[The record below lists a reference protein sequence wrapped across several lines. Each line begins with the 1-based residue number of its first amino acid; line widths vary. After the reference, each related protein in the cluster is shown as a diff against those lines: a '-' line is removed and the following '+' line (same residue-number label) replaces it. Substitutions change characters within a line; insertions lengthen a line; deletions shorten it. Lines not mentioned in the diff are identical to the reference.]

1 MTVLAPGVRTMPV
14 RGWRA
19 SVSTAFAVTLGRPSL
34 WLLGALGFAGR
45 GGFLLLALPIIT
57 IPSPVVLSVVFRGRF
72 VATGISSELEVSI
85 ASVAG
90 CLVVSGLL
98 LAAYADVAAFDRLA
112 RDHGSAELRAGVEPH
127 HLERGEGSRLVLALA
142 GIHAV
147 ALIPALI
154 VVIGLYEGL
163 TALVGEE
170 LRAPS
175 SLEVPLVLRVLAG
188 AREPLLALALLL
200 LVADAVYA
208 LASRAVL
215 AWKFR
220 VGPTIA
226 PRPSGMLTAAMH
238 GAERL
243 VTRPLRTA
251 GNVALAWTISLVVLT
266 PIAWASLVAWDG
278 VRGAYLSPLGLTQP
292 MDLALTGLATVGLAA
307 IWLAGSILAGFASAV
322 RGALWSAD
330 ALR

>member
-1 MTVLAPGVRTMPV
+1 MPI

-45 GGFLLLALPIIT
+45 GGFVLLALPIIT
-57 IPSPVVLSVVFRGRF
+57 IPSPVVLSIVFGGGF
-72 VATGISSELEVSI
+72 AATGISSELEVLI
-85 ASVAG
+85 A
-90 CLVVSGLL
+90 LVTGGLLLSGSL

-112 RDHGSAELRAGVEPH
+112 RDEASKELRAGMEPH
-127 HLERGEGSRLVLALA
+127 CLERGEGRRLVLALA

-147 ALIPALI
+147 ALVPALI
-154 VVIGLYEGL
+154 VIVGLYEGM
-163 TALVGEE
+163 TALVGQE
-170 LRAPS
+170 LRMPS
-175 SLEVPLVLRVLAG
+175 SLEVPLVLRVLDG
-188 AREPLLALALLL
+188 AREPLVALALLL
-200 LVADAVYA
+200 LLADAVYA

-215 AWKFR
+215 AWQFR
-220 VGPTIA
+220 VGSTIA
-226 PRPSGMLTAAMH
+226 PRPSGMLAAAMH
-238 GAERL
+238 GVERL

-251 GNVALAWTISLVVLT
+251 ATLALTWMISLVVLT

-278 VRGAYLSPLGLTQP
+278 VRGAYLSPIGLTQP
-292 MDLALTGLATVGLAA
+292 MDLALTGLATIGLAA

>member
-1 MTVLAPGVRTMPV
+1 MPV

-45 GGFLLLALPIIT
+45 GGFVLLALPIIT
-57 IPSPVVLSVVFRGRF
+57 IPSPVVLSIVFRRGF
-72 VATGISSELEVSI
+72 VATGISSELEVLI
-85 ASVAG
+85 ALVAG
-90 CLVVSGLL
+90 GLVVSGLL
-98 LAAYADVAAFDRLA
+98 LAAYADVAAFYRLA
-112 RDHGSAELRAGVEPH
+112 RDEGSEELRAGVEARQ
-127 HLERGEGSRLVLALA
+127 LERGEGRRLVLALA

-154 VVIGLYEGL
+154 VVVGLYEGM
-163 TALVGEE
+163 TALVGQE
-170 LRAPS
+170 LRMPS
-175 SLEVPLVLRVLAG
+175 SLEVPLVLRVLVG

-215 AWKFR
+215 AWQFR

-226 PRPSGMLTAAMH
+226 PRPSGRLAAAMH
-238 GAERL
+238 GVERL
-243 VTRPLRTA
+243 VTRPSRTA
-251 GNVALAWTISLVVLT
+251 ATLALTWIISLVVLT

-278 VRGAYLSPLGLTQP
+278 VRGAYLSPIGLTQP